1 MLPVDVFLR
10 NTDVIHIFS
19 SHVVNDTYLTATFL
33 PAPPISRIYTRDP
46 NGNFGFSLSV
56 VTRWSGDSPPESSLP
71 KGDMAV
77 GLLFLY
83 IDELNFA
90 FDHPRR
96 EFVRSFF

>member
-1 MLPVDVFLR
+1 MSFQG
-10 NTDVIHIFS
+10 FFFF
-19 SHVVNDTYLTATFL
+19 VVTWWAWE
-33 PAPPISRIYTRDP
+33 APPKYLVHFQNS
-46 NGNFGFSLSV
+46 
-56 VTRWSGDSPPESSLP
+56 
-71 KGDMAV
+71 DMAA